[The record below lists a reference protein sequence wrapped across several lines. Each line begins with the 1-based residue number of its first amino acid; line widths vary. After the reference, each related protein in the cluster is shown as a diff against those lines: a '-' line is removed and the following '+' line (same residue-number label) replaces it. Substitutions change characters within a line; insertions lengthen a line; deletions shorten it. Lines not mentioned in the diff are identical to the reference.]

1 MSDILRVQVMVS
13 GRVQGVGYR
22 AWCAEAAQQ
31 RGLAG
36 FVRNRRDGAVEA
48 LFDGPREAV
57 EAMVAACWSGPISA
71 RVDDVRVQPASAVT
85 GTDTPPGERFMVLA
99 TL

>member
-1 MSDILRVQVMVS
+1 MGVHVMVK

-22 AWCAEAAQQ
+22 AWCAQEAQL
-31 RGLAG
+31 RRLTG

-48 LFDGPREAV
+48 VFVGLPEAV
-57 EAMVAACWSGPISA
+57 EAMVAACWSGPPSA
-71 RVDDVRVQPASAVT
+71 RVDDVRVQPAM
-85 GTDTPPGERFMVLA
+85 DTAPDEGVGEGRFLVLA

>member
-1 MSDILRVQVMVS
+1 MNETLRTHVMVT

-22 AWCAEAAQQ
+22 AWCAEAAQA
-31 RGLAG
+31 RGLTG

-48 LFDGPREAV
+48 VFAGPAEVVA
-57 EAMVAACWSGPISA
+57 AMVAACWTGPAAA
-71 RVDDVRVQPASAVT
+71 RVDHVQAQPATQT
-85 GTDTPPGERFMVLA
+85 GAAEPAGAQPFLVLA

>member
-1 MSDILRVQVMVS
+1 MSEPLSVHVMVR

-22 AWCAEAAQQ
+22 AWCAQEAQ
-31 RGLAG
+31 RRRLAG

-48 LFDGPREAV
+48 VFAGPPSAV
-57 EAMVAACWSGPISA
+57 EAMVDACWSGPPSA
-71 RVDDVRVQPASAVT
+71 RVDDVRVQPAM
-85 GTDTPPGERFMVLA
+85 DTAPTAGAGEGRFLVLA